1 MKSTEKRMITI
12 LVAITAV
19 VIIIAIM
26 MNVNKSK
33 EGTTEKEMKQTES
46 TISLFDDGTTLNNS
60 AKLQETK
67 KLEGMEISQIQ
78 LTQKNGETQLI
89 ATITN
94 TSSTDQGDYPVI
106 VKMLDKE
113 GKEVGTMNGYIGKIK
128 SQNSIKFSTE
138 ATLDSSNV
146 YDFIITKK

>member
-1 MKSTEKRMITI
+1 MKSNEKRMITI

-78 LTQKNGETQLI
+78 VTQ
-89 ATITN
+89 
-94 TSSTDQGDYPVI
+94 
-106 VKMLDKE
+106 
-113 GKEVGTMNGYIGKIK
+113 
-128 SQNSIKFSTE
+128 
-138 ATLDSSNV
+138 
-146 YDFIITKK
+146 

>member
-1 MKSTEKRMITI
+1 MITI

-78 LTQKNGETQLI
+78 LTQKNGETQLL

-94 TSSTDQGDYPVI
+94 TSSADQGDYPVI

>member
-1 MKSTEKRMITI
+1 MKSNEKRMITI

-94 TSSTDQGDYPVI
+94 TSSADQGDYPVI

-128 SQNSIKFSTE
+128 PQNSIKFSTE

-146 YDFIITKK
+146 YDFTITKK

>member
-1 MKSTEKRMITI
+1 MITI

-128 SQNSIKFSTE
+128 PQNSIKFSTE

-146 YDFIITKK
+146 YDFTITKK